1 MTKVVIDMTGKNKD
15 YVPTAIK
22 LRADLSTRLEAYKA
36 ETGAPKTFVIEKAV
50 EEYLDK
56 VAPIS
61 DKKK

>member
-1 MTKVVIDMTGKNKD
+1 MTGKNKD